1 MNRVARRKFLAQS
14 GISAVSIA
22 AATSGVMSRPL
33 EACHWGSTSSLSI
46 ASFRVDVTPPMGHG
60 CCGGWIKPI
69 EAVDDTPEAI
79 GFVLLGAGKPI
90 VVCSVDWTG
99 ILNTAHIKWRQAM
112 ADAAGTTADRA
123 VVQCVHQHN
132 APFACLDTEKLLTEQ
147 GDLPHT
153 LDVSFFERCLEK
165 IHRAIQDAVPKAE
178 PVTHVGHGQGRVIE
192 VASNRRINLGPD
204 GRIISMR
211 GSSCTD
217 PALRAMT
224 EGLIDP
230 FLKTIAFYNGDRK
243 LVCCHY
249 YATHPMSYYGDG
261 RATSDFVGLARK
273 QRQAEEPQTTHI
285 YFTGCAGNVSAGKY
299 NDGSKEMRPILTR
312 RIYEGIAA
320 ADNDLKKETVQ
331 SAEWR
336 TSDLLP
342 TANVALKAET
352 LAAAISNKSNPVVG
366 RNRPAFELAWLQRLA
381 QKTPIVLSNLR
392 INDIDMLHLPAECF
406 IEYQL
411 RAQQIATGRFVA
423 TAAYGDGGPW
433 YVPTKEAY
441 PQGGYE
447 VSVAFCDPAVDD
459 ELTAGIRA
467 LL

>member
-1 MNRVARRKFLAQS
+1 MNRVARRKFLVQS
-14 GISAVSIA
+14 GISAASIA
-22 AATSGVMSRPL
+22 AANAGVLSHPL
-33 EACHWGSTSSLSI
+33 EACHWSSTSSLSI
-46 ASFRVDVTPPMGHG
+46 APFRVDVTPPIGHG

-69 EAVDDTPEAI
+69 EAVDDAQEAI

-90 VVCSVDWTG
+90 VVCAVDWTG
-99 ILNTAHIKWRQAM
+99 ILNSAHVRWRQAM

-123 VVQCVHQHN
+123 AVQCVHQHN

-165 IHRAIQDAVPKAE
+165 IQKAIQDAIPKAE
-178 PVTHVGHGQGRVIE
+178 PVTHVGRGQGRVIE

-204 GRIISMR
+204 GRVISMR

-224 EGLIDP
+224 EGLVDP
-230 FLKTIAFYNGDRK
+230 FLKTVAFYNGDRK

-312 RIYEGIAA
+312 RIYEGIVA
-320 ADNDLKKETVQ
+320 ADRDLKKDAVQ
-331 SAEWR
+331 NAEWK
-336 TSDLLP
+336 TADLLP
-342 TANVALKAET
+342 QARSSLNAEMLATAIA
-352 LAAAISNKSNPVVG
+352 NKSNPVVG

-381 QKTPIVLSNLR
+381 QKTPIVLSRLR
-392 INDIDMLHLPAECF
+392 VNDIDLLHLPGECF

-411 RAQQIATGRFVA
+411 RAQQIGNERFVA

-447 VSVAFCDPAVDD
+447 VSVAFCEPTVDD
-459 ELTAGIRA
+459 ELTEGIRA
-467 LL
+467 IL